1 MAQSKILLDSNSYF
15 RLAKSIHPL
24 LFRPFGD
31 DDACLYVTK
40 ELDDEFNR
48 SRRLQAK
55 FPWVDE
61 PEFRD
66 NRSQR
71 LKLSKRQRN
80 TELPTANEFL
90 RDHARDEGLGVSR
103 IDVTIL
109 AHGYVLGIPV
119 VTDDGDMCALAGA
132 FEIQI
137 LSTLE
142 LLRRMVDAE
151 HVNMAKTRQVVG
163 FWAYEKD
170 LPRNFA
176 VDYRRLFDES
186 PPA

>member
-1 MAQSKILLDSNSYF
+1 VAQSKILLDSNSYF

-48 SRRLQAK
+48 SPRLQAK

-90 RDHARDEGLGVSR
+90 RDHARDEGLGLSW
-103 IDVTIL
+103 IDLTIL
-109 AHGYVLGIPV
+109 AHGYALGIPV
-119 VTDDGDMCALAGA
+119 VTDDGDMCALAEA
-132 FEIQI
+132 FGIQI

-142 LLRRMVDAE
+142 LLRRMVDAK
-151 HVNMAKTRQVVG
+151 HVNMAKIRQIVG